1 MSGDHNMGD
10 DDEVDKFLESYRDSF
25 ASPVDRMKCAHTTNH
40 TDKGSRFHARL
51 PR

>member
-1 MSGDHNMGD
+1 MSGDHKMGG
-10 DDEVDKFLESYRDSF
+10 DEVDKFLQSYRDAH